1 MQDILFNNAANTY
14 EAVVKRGGH
23 FYVCGDVS
31 MANDVTK
38 TLQQIL
44 ALYGGMQPEEAKN
57 FVLKLKVQCTGC
69 ATVVF
74 FLCGFQTEGTV
85 YRLLRCFFCAER
97 IVLKLKVQCKGYCCL
112 FSLC

>member
-1 MQDILFNNAANTY
+1 MFQVYVQDILFNNAANTY

-57 FVLKLKVQCTGC
+57 FVLKLKVQ

-74 FLCGFQTEGTV
+74 FLSV
-85 YRLLRCFFCAER
+85 ER
-97 IVLKLKVQCKGYCCL
+97 IVLRLKVQCTMQATAFFLSRCSAQKR
-112 FSLC
+112 